1 MHELQHAIQSIE
13 GFARGGNETNE
24 ADIYMRDRA
33 EDEATYIFATKLAA
47 YNTEKALVKLVR
59 TKMIGMLERGMD
71 GFAENVKPGAAEL
84 IDKLRGMTDSEYA
97 AYVKRVKRSVANAKK
112 AGSRNYSNLSG
123 EVEARNV
130 EARTKMSEEERRNT
144 PPSETESV
152 GRGDQIVRFSIP
164 FKEYSALNDE
174 EAEKVIKAA
183 KENAEK
189 MPAPIQY
196 NEDNWNK
203 AFPNSMVK
211 TPFGYLKIG
220 EHQFVKTDDKK
231 RVGEIALSKATLE
244 RPNFI
249 LEEKDDREKVDRDS
263 VYIFV
268 KTFIK
273 EDGTTYRHY
282 QSVSVQQGDVEAV
295 ISSHY
300 MRETSLRNKLKADKV
315 LFIATNLDAPRQT
328 SLEDSIHAESGA
340 PLSES
345 KDTNNSETSKE
356 NPEKISEKDRI
367 LFSIAWHGSPADFT
381 EFEEGHYREGV
392 GSFHR
397 PGFYFA
403 SDEKSAKPYAY
414 DRGNGAFLYEVEL
427 PDDNGTNY
435 LHVYKSIPKSQRR
448 ELAKKIDE
456 LFPEKQINTE
466 SQIVNKNIAGED
478 LMRMFDNDELQKL
491 GFVGATGPMYMA
503 TMPQQQYIMFNPKD
517 IKITNKRNLSEENI
531 RFSVENANQEVFVSN
546 ALRAIDGIKQEKA
559 TGEQWLAMLQKNGG
573 LKAGEDKWLGLSEW
587 LNQGSLDVCDNA
599 KILIF

>member
-1 MHELQHAIQSIE
+1 MRSPSGTFNLLEIYADRKGNLTTKTHYKTKKDVSQRTISIKDSLHS
-13 GFARGGNETNE
+13 TPE
-24 ADIYMRDRA
+24 AD
-33 EDEATYIFATKLAA
+33 
-47 YNTEKALVKLVR
+47 
-59 TKMIGMLERGMD
+59 
-71 GFAENVKPGAAEL
+71 
-84 IDKLRGMTDSEYA
+84 
-97 AYVKRVKRSVANAKK
+97 
-112 AGSRNYSNLSG
+112 
-123 EVEARNV
+123 
-130 EARTKMSEEERRNT
+130 
-144 PPSETESV
+144 
-152 GRGDQIVRFSIP
+152 
-164 FKEYSALNDE
+164 
-174 EAEKVIKAA
+174 
-183 KENAEK
+183 
-189 MPAPIQY
+189 
-196 NEDNWNK
+196 
-203 AFPNSMVK
+203 
-211 TPFGYLKIG
+211 
-220 EHQFVKTDDKK
+220 
-231 RVGEIALSKATLE
+231 
-244 RPNFI
+244 
-249 LEEKDDREKVDRDS
+249 
-263 VYIFV
+263 
-268 KTFIK
+268 
-273 EDGTTYRHY
+273 GT
-282 QSVSVQQGDVEAV
+282 
-295 ISSHY
+295 
-300 MRETSLRNKLKADKV
+300 TSLRNKLKADKV

-546 ALRAIDGIKQEKA
+546 ALRAIDGIKQ
-559 TGEQWLAMLQKNGG
+559 WLAMLQKNGG